1 MKIFHNDGNLFI
13 VCTTGDIKDI
23 RDANDF
29 IKVNYFTD
37 IKDTWYIRIIKR
49 LGIGRLIKPIRAIT
63 IANEKSYTAW
73 LNKNKRGE

>member
-23 RDANDF
+23 RDADGL

-37 IKDTWYIRIIKR
+37 IKDTWYTRLVKK
-49 LGIGRLIKPIRAIT
+49 LGIGHVIKPVRAIT
-63 IANEKSYTAW
+63 IANERSYQAW
-73 LNKNKRGE
+73 LNKQRGE